1 MKTYTLHVSLMDDP
15 AIWRQV
21 EIPATATLTDLHDAI
36 QDVLDWTPDD
46 DIVFLFGENPLES
59 TDQYVIYDD
68 DDEDDDDFDE
78 DDEDEGDDDFDEDD
92 EDTAA
97 VSQLNLGDA
106 PTPQS
111 MEEML
116 TLLETDPDVRAQV
129 IQMLKEQLGVP
140 SFMIDTLLSNLRGV
154 LSMMPPEQVA
164 SLFNTDMAVEPEAK
178 NAVTTTLNE
187 LALQPGQVFVYAYGD
202 DEWFFNVR
210 VDAVN
215 ETGADKARYPLLL
228 GSQGEAPEQ
237 YAAWDMEEDWD
248 DADEDEDDF

>member
-1 MKTYTLHVSLMDDP
+1 MKTYTFHVSLMDDP
-15 AIWRQV
+15 TIWRQV

-46 DIVFLFGENPLES
+46 DIAFLFGENPLES
-59 TDQYVIYDD
+59 TDQYVI
-68 DDEDDDDFDE
+68 FDE
-78 DDEDEGDDDFDEDD
+78 DDDDDFDEDD

-97 VSQLNLGDA
+97 VPQLNLGDV

-111 MEEML
+111 MADML
-116 TLLETDPDVRAQV
+116 TLLETNQDVRAEV
-129 IQMLKEQLGVP
+129 TRMMKKQLGIP
-140 SFMIDTLLSNLRGV
+140 AFMIEGV
-154 LSMMPPEQVA
+154 LNNMRNVMNTMPTEQMTGLLNIEVN
-164 SLFNTDMAVEPEAK
+164 SGVEPK
-178 NAVTTTLNE
+178 NAATSTLNE

-202 DEWFFNVR
+202 DEWFFNVH

-215 ETGADKARYPLLL
+215 EEGADEASYPLLL

-248 DADEDEDDF
+248 DADEDEDDL